1 MISLEESPAVA
12 GPQDPRMPN
21 RRAEKTGS
29 SALRRVGHTFL
40 TLGILVLLF
49 LAYQLFG
56 TNLVTGRQQ
65 QALAADLQESWQ
77 FSPDVDVS
85 APPPEKGEP
94 IGKIEIPNIG
104 VDWIFVEDVEVED
117 LKKGPGHY
125 PETPLPGRRGNA
137 AIAGHRTTYGA
148 PFNRLDELQQGDEIR
163 VSDAVGTY
171 IYRVIEK
178 KIVRPTDLSVVAPT
192 TDSRLTLTT
201 CNPKYSAR
209 ERLIVVAA
217 LQGEPRA

>member
-1 MISLEESPAVA
+1 LILLREPPAIA
-12 GPQDPRMPN
+12 EPHEPRSSN
-21 RRAEKTGS
+21 AEAEKTS
-29 SALRRVGHTFL
+29 CSAVRRVGQTFL
-40 TLGILVLLF
+40 TLGTLVLLF
-49 LAYQLFG
+49 LAYQVFG

-65 QALAADLQESWQ
+65 QALAADLQETWQ
-77 FSPDVDVS
+77 LSPSVNVS
-85 APPPEKGEP
+85 APPPKKGEP

-163 VSDAVGTY
+163 VSDALGTY
-171 IYRVIEK
+171 VYRVTEK

-209 ERLIVVAA
+209 ERLIIVAV
-217 LQGEPRA
+217 LQGEPKI